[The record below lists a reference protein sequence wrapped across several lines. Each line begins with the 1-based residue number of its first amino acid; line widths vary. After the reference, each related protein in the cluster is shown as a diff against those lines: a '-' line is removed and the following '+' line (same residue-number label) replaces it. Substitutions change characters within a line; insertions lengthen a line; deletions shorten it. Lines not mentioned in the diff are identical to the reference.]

1 MYAVRILVA
10 RWRKSSPFAAAR
22 RLKPFQAACCPNFE
36 MPVTLPAMTSARFPA
51 HRSPAFGAAAL
62 TVTTTVNGA
71 CAFADVKKAK
81 QPLI

>member
-1 MYAVRILVA
+1 
-10 RWRKSSPFAAAR
+10 
-22 RLKPFQAACCPNFE
+22 